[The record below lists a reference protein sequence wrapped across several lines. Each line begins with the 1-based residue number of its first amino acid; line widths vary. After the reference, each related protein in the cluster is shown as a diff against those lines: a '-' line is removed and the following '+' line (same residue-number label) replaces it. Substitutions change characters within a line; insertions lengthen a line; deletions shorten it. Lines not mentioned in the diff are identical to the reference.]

1 MVERRLAV
9 IPRGNEVSDYAITFR
24 WNRTV
29 QDRDW
34 PKTNPSRR
42 AIMAVAFIIGRYCD
56 KDGSNIECSLNTIT
70 HKAGISRRTVIEV
83 LKLLIAENLLQ
94 VDGKARGGV
103 IRYRMILGGSEQRLN
118 STSIPT
124 ALCQKDENST
134 TTNDAVRDSLTLAH
148 TADKKTTPP
157 DNFTTIATSTIT
169 PTPPQAHDP
178 ELLRNDIREI
188 YANRHVQDAIRK
200 GEFTDLETLRVK
212 YPNVHDAHD
221 WIRFE
226 LYQLVGDVVDEIA
239 WNKHFNPRISDR
251 AILFLDVSE
260 DCMKFHWKQIRA
272 ARKKG
277 LDTLDDDTEDWFY
290 NLSVSDLETIMN
302 EYLFLGAEVIRAKY
316 VKHHPQ
322 LDADRYETDDELNN
336 EGNELGLT
344 IDEDLITVETFNRDM
359 NRYINEYNQTHQHA

>member
-1 MVERRLAV
+1 
-9 IPRGNEVSDYAITFR
+9 
-24 WNRTV
+24 
-29 QDRDW
+29 
-34 PKTNPSRR
+34 
-42 AIMAVAFIIGRYCD
+42 MAVAFIISRYPD

-83 LKLLIAENLLQ
+83 LDLLIKENLLMR
-94 VDGKARGGV
+94 DGKARGGV
-103 IRYRMILGGSEQRLN
+103 IRYRMILGGSERVLA

-148 TADKKTTPP
+148 TADKKTTQP

-169 PTPPQAHDP
+169 PSPPQAHDP
-178 ELLRNDIREI
+178 ELLRNDIRTI
-188 YANRHVQDAIRK
+188 YANRHVRDAIRK
-200 GEFTDLETLRVK
+200 GDFTELETLRVK

-221 WIRFE
+221 WIKYEFY
-226 LYQLVGDVVDEIA
+226 LLVDEVVEQIA
-239 WNKHFNPRISDR
+239 RNKHFNPRISER
-251 AILFLDVSE
+251 GILFLDVSE

-277 LDTLDDDTEDWFY
+277 LDTLDDNTGDWFY
-290 NLSVSDLETIMN
+290 NLSVSDLQTIMS

-322 LDADRYETDDELNN
+322 LDADRYETDSELNN

-344 IDEDLITVETFNRDM
+344 IDEDLITLETFNRDI
-359 NRYINEYNQTHQHA
+359 NRYVNEYNQTHQHA

>member
-1 MVERRLAV
+1 
-9 IPRGNEVSDYAITFR
+9 
-24 WNRTV
+24 
-29 QDRDW
+29 
-34 PKTNPSRR
+34 
-42 AIMAVAFIIGRYCD
+42 MAVAFIISRYSD

-83 LKLLIAENLLQ
+83 LKLLIVESLLQ

-103 IRYRMILGGSEQRLN
+103 IRYRMILGGSERVLT

-178 ELLRNDIREI
+178 ELLRNDIRRI
-188 YANRHVQDAIRK
+188 YANRHVGEAIQK
-200 GEFTDLETLRVK
+200 GEFTDQETLRAK
-212 YPNVHDAHD
+212 YHDDKDAHD
-221 WIRFE
+221 WVRYEF
-226 LYQLVGDVVDEIA
+226 YVFVADVVDEIA
-239 WNKHFNPRISDR
+239 WSKHFNPRISER
-251 AILFLDVSE
+251 GISFLSGFE
-260 DCMKFHWKQIRA
+260 ECTKSHIKQVRA
-272 ARKKG
+272 AKAQK
-277 LDTLDDDTEDWFY
+277 LTYVDDDDWWQA
-290 NLSVSDLETIMN
+290 LSVSDM
-302 EYLFLGAEVIRAKY
+302 EYLMDDYLMMSSEVIRAKY

-322 LDADRYETDDELNN
+322 LDADRYETDDELYN

-344 IDEDLITVETFNRDM
+344 IDEDLITLETFNRD
-359 NRYINEYNQTHQHA
+359 INQYRDKYHRTKQHA